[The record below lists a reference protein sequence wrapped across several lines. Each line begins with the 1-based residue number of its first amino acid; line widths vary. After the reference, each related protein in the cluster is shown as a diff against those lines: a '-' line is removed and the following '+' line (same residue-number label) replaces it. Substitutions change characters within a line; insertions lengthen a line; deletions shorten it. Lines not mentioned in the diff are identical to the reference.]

1 MQRRTGGQFSRMEA
15 QLPVPA
21 DPGRSANEEFD
32 SMLASTWSRFL
43 EFCTVG
49 GFVLGVVLIPIRD
62 LKFAFAGAAVASL
75 VLVLV
80 FEIRRTRDQRRYTA
94 NHEQMIKDLRER
106 DLKIQEQAKML
117 ETSQDPE
124 LTRIYREDEEARLRL
139 QRESMENIMR
149 SNQSQ
154 RDALSRVADS
164 FTDSIRKPG

>member
-1 MQRRTGGQFSRMEA
+1 
-15 QLPVPA
+15 
-21 DPGRSANEEFD
+21 
-32 SMLASTWSRFL
+32 
-43 EFCTVG
+43 
-49 GFVLGVVLIPIRD
+49 
-62 LKFAFAGAAVASL
+62 
-75 VLVLV
+75 
-80 FEIRRTRDQRRYTA
+80 
-94 NHEQMIKDLRER
+94 
-106 DLKIQEQAKML
+106 ML